1 MWNGQEETTS
11 KRIADVRNA
20 TFESSKIYFSFSFS
34 VTYCFLFSDTL
45 VGPQPLASEKNSGK
59 IPVSEGEDSI

>member
-1 MWNGQEETTS
+1 MWNGQEGTTS
-11 KRIADVRNA
+11 KRCEERDLRIV
-20 TFESSKIYFSFSFS
+20 KIYFSFSFS